1 MSVLPDGV
9 VGRVEDIVSALVGGV
24 EVGRSGCLRASS
36 IDPRAGFAGRVA
48 RGRGVS
54 SRGGLARSGWR
65 RERAEAREG
74 GGEVGGPGPAGL
86 QAQAGAAG
94 VEREPRGD
102 VQQSVAQPLGFGA
115 GEFAGE

>member
-1 MSVLPDGV
+1 VTGLPDGG
-9 VGRVEDIVSALVGGV
+9 VGRVEDIVSALVGVLRLGAP
-24 EVGRSGCLRASS
+24 GCWRASS

-48 RGRGVS
+48 RGRGWS

-65 RERAEAREG
+65 RERAEAPEG

-94 VEREPRGD
+94 VER
-102 VQQSVAQPLGFGA
+102 
-115 GEFAGE
+115 